1 MLDGFVIAGEHFD
14 TMLKEY
20 KISRCIFALSLP
32 WRALYISPDS
42 VIASTDRREHRYSS
56 EYGSTRRKE
65 TPMKHAYQDLPG
77 HAGTR
82 KLAGWV
88 TMLLAFVVL
97 TACGGGAGTTANQ
110 DPGPAAACDPN
121 DASTI
126 DECGTVLVALT
137 DADGDFLNYTV
148 DVLSLR
154 LETADGR
161 IVETMP
167 RKTRI
172 NFTDYVDL
180 TELVTV
186 ATIPPATYVAGTISL
201 DYGNAEVFVED
212 DGASKEAVVKNL
224 DGNTLTQT
232 ELKIH
237 LSNRDQLIVRKGLP
251 ALLQLDF
258 DLDASHTV
266 DIVPTP
272 AEAVSEQFILAEVAP
287 VDEKD
292 IRVRGPLIE
301 VSVDDL
307 SYTVALRPFHDR
319 AGDFGRVKVY
329 VTDQTEFEVDE
340 VVYFGI
346 DGLQALDTAGRG
358 TPTVAKGTLNVA
370 ERKFTAAIVLAGS
383 SVPGID
389 RDAVIGNVIKRE
401 GNFLTI
407 RGATIVPSDRP
418 THFHDDVVVEV
429 GPETKVFKENH
440 RASDLTIDAI
450 SIGQRVTIRGNQPTP
465 TTDALAPQ
473 ILFDATQGS
482 VRMHVTHLSGIV
494 NTVTP
499 GQTDITLHSIDRR
512 RVHIFDFSGTG
523 KSALEDADPGN
534 YEVATGNLTLA
545 DFAAGKPIVAR
556 GFPTAFGW
564 APPDFTGRTVIDY
577 TDVRSVLGVGWGAA
591 GTAMP
596 FYEITTE
603 YLLLD
608 NDNPEIGERHY
619 IKQGPVLIDLTALD
633 SDTKIVPRETDR
645 LAFYIKTAD
654 SLRMYSEFADF
665 SNDLSTSLIS
675 GNEARSMHAR
685 GKYDASANEFTAYK
699 IGVFLLEP

>member
-1 MLDGFVIAGEHFD
+1 
-14 TMLKEY
+14 
-20 KISRCIFALSLP
+20 
-32 WRALYISPDS
+32 
-42 VIASTDRREHRYSS
+42 
-56 EYGSTRRKE
+56 
-65 TPMKHAYQDLPG
+65 MKHAYQDLPG

-82 KLAGWV
+82 KLAGWM

-97 TACGGGAGTTANQ
+97 TACGGGAGTTASQ
-110 DPGPAAACDPN
+110 DLGTTADCDPD
-121 DASTI
+121 DAGTF
-126 DECGTVLVALT
+126 DECGTVIVALT

-148 DVLSLR
+148 DVLSLK
-154 LETADGR
+154 LETANGR

-167 RKTRI
+167 RNTRI

-186 ATIPPATYVAGTISL
+186 ATIPPATYVSGTISL
-201 DYGNAEVFVED
+201 DYGDAEVFVED
-212 DGASKEAVVKNL
+212 DGASKKAVVKDL

-237 LSNRDQLIVRKGLP
+237 LSNRNQLIVRRGLP

-266 DIVPTP
+266 DIAATP
-272 AEAVSEQFILAEVAP
+272 AEAISEQFILAEVDP

-292 IRVRGPLIE
+292 IRVRGPLVE
-301 VSVDDL
+301 VSEDEL
-307 SYTVALRPFHDR
+307 TYTVAIRPFHDR
-319 AGDFGRVKVY
+319 VGDFGKVKVH
-329 VTDQTEFEVDE
+329 VTDETEFEVDE
-340 VVYFGI
+340 VMYVGI
-346 DGLQALDTAGRG
+346 EGLRALNVAGPG

-407 RGATIVPSDRP
+407 RGATIVPSDRR

-429 GPETKVFKENH
+429 GPETKVFKENY

-494 NTVTP
+494 NTVMP
-499 GQTDITLHSIDRR
+499 GQTDITLHAIDRR
-512 RVHIFDFSGTG
+512 RVQIFDFSGTG
-523 KSALEDADPGN
+523 QTEAQDADPDN

-545 DFAAGKPIVAR
+545 DLAAGKPIIAR

-577 TDVRSVLGVGWGAA
+577 TDVRSVLGVGWGAE

-596 FYEITTE
+596 FNEVTTE
-603 YLLLD
+603 YLVLD
-608 NDNPEIGERHY
+608 NDNMDIDERHY

-645 LAFYIKTAD
+645 LAFYIKSAD

-665 SNDLSTSLIS
+665 ADDLSNSLIS
-675 GNEARSMHAR
+675 GNKARSMHAR
-685 GKYDASANEFTAYK
+685 GKYDVSANEFTAYK